1 MNQHQGTSVP
11 GLFLQLLRSKAFFTT
26 DVRSLQA
33 TAAMLPL
40 LRESQAENEINIKGD
55 FKMLE

>member
-1 MNQHQGTSVP
+1 MNQCQGTSVP
-11 GLFLQLLRSKAFFTT
+11 GLCPELLRSKDFFVK

-33 TAAMLPL
+33 TAAMSL
-40 LRESQAENEINIKGD
+40 LRESQAENEINVKGD